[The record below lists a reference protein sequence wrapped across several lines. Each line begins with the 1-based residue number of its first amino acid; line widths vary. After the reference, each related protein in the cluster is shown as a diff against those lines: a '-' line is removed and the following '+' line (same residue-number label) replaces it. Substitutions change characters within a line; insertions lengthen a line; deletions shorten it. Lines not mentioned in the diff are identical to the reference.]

1 MRTCMD
7 PSPHPVVN
15 PSRRSRRWTIG
26 ALALTALAAAAGTL
40 RWRKRHYPDAVHV
53 YKATQGGFLHLD
65 HFRSERPGPMPALL
79 LFHGGGW
86 ELGAPRQFHV
96 PARALSQRLGL
107 HVFCVEYRIHSR
119 HRSSPADAVQDARDA
134 IRHVRRHAAVLNVD
148 PGRIAAGGG
157 SAGGHLAACLGT
169 GAGLADQDTDSSV
182 STRPQALI
190 LLNPML
196 DLSPGRPDH
205 AQVAAHW
212 QALSP
217 HHHVGPGLPP
227 TLVLSGTRDAEVPV
241 ATVQAFCARAHAVGS
256 LCEAQFF
263 EGAGH
268 GFFNAEVASGRYVKP
283 TWDAVE
289 RFLQQHVLA
298 GKVA

>member
-1 MRTCMD
+1 MD
-7 PSPHPVVN
+7 PSPHPVADTC
-15 PSRRSRRWTIG
+15 RLRRRWTIS
-26 ALALTALAAAAGTL
+26 ALALTALAAATGAL
-40 RWRKRHYPDAVHV
+40 RWRKRHDPDAVHV
-53 YKATQGGFLHLD
+53 YKTTQGGALHLD
-65 HFRSERPGPMPALL
+65 HFRPEQSGPMPALL

-86 ELGAPRQFHV
+86 ALGSPRQFHI
-96 PARALSQRLGL
+96 PARGLSQRLGL

-134 IRHVRRHAAVLNVD
+134 IRHVRRHAAVLDVD
-148 PGRIAAGGG
+148 ADRIAAGGG

-169 GAGLADQDTDSSV
+169 GAGLADPDADASV

-205 AQVAAHW
+205 AQVADHW

-217 HHHVGPGLPP
+217 HHHVGHGLPP
-227 TLVLSGTRDAEVPV
+227 TLVLSGTQDAEVPV

-268 GFFNAEVASGRYVKP
+268 GFFNAEIASGRYAQP
-283 TWDAVE
+283 TWEAVG
-289 RFLQQHVLA
+289 RFLQQHDLV
-298 GKVA
+298 GRVA